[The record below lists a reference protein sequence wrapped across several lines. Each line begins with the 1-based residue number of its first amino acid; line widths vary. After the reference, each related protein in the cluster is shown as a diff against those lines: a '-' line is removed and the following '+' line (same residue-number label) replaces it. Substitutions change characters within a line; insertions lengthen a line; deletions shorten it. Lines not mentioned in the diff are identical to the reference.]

1 MWKEYMDKI
10 KEEKNKYDEAINEGA
25 DDMSIAT
32 LNKELKRRFGFEMP
46 QGYSEILKNIN
57 GLEFNGYILYGIDK
71 EIGNSR
77 FKQKIYGVLEMNS
90 IWYENEDQKSYLFL
104 GESNLSW
111 YVYRIETNEYLEL
124 DHPSGNVLEKY
135 DNFEGMFSHMLEESL
150 L

>member
-10 KEEKNKYDEAINEGA
+10 KEEKNKYDETINEGA

-32 LNKELKRRFGFEMP
+32 LNKELKRRFGFEM
-46 QGYSEILKNIN
+46 
-57 GLEFNGYILYGIDK
+57 
-71 EIGNSR
+71 
-77 FKQKIYGVLEMNS
+77 IYGVLEMNS

>member
-10 KEEKNKYDEAINEGA
+10 KEEQNKYDEVINEGA

-46 QGYSEILKNIN
+46 QGYS
-57 GLEFNGYILYGIDK
+57 
-71 EIGNSR
+71 
-77 FKQKIYGVLEMNS
+77 
-90 IWYENEDQKSYLFL
+90 KSYLFL

-111 YVYRIETNEYLEL
+111 YVYRIETDEYLEL
-124 DHPSGNVLEKY
+124 DNPSGNVLEKY
-135 DNFEGMFSHMLEESL
+135 DNFEEMFSHMLEESL